1 MRADEGLTAAMGL
14 GDADD
19 ARGAVGS
26 SRVVARGILSAA
38 TGHAPRA
45 VRSWWTGATT
55 FL

>member
-14 GDADD
+14 GDADG

-26 SRVVARGILSAA
+26 SRAVARGLMSAA
-38 TGHAPRA
+38 AGHAPRV
-45 VRSWWTGATT
+45 VRSWWTGAAT